1 VDGAGGFR
9 VGPQSA
15 GADPGPACYGRGG
28 AGPTITDANLVL
40 GRLAPDYFLG
50 GEMPLSV
57 AAATTALDTAL
68 ARPLGMTGRAA
79 ALGMLE
85 IANARMVEAIRM
97 ISIQRGFDPRAFV
110 LVAFGGAGPLH
121 ATAVARAL
129 GIRRILVPPA
139 PGVSSALGLLACD
152 LKHDYV
158 RSYLRPLAAAEP
170 DTIRRILDEFQ
181 AEAGRVLAREGVAP
195 GRIRWVRALDLR
207 YVGQSFELTIPLPA
221 GPLSRA
227 RLAGLDAAF
236 FRAHDRAY
244 GFAARGEPIEV
255 VNVRLTGL
263 GAVTRPRR
271 PRIPAGGRDP
281 RGALKGTRPVWLG
294 PGAAARRC
302 PVYDRYRLRAGNRIP
317 GPAIVEQVDSTTVVE
332 PGFVAS
338 VDRFGNLLLGRK
350 AGR

>member
-1 VDGAGGFR
+1 
-9 VGPQSA
+9 
-15 GADPGPACYGRGG
+15 
-28 AGPTITDANLVL
+28 
-40 GRLAPDYFLG
+40 
-50 GEMPLSV
+50 
-57 AAATTALDTAL
+57 
-68 ARPLGMTGRAA
+68 
-79 ALGMLE
+79 
-85 IANARMVEAIRM
+85 
-97 ISIQRGFDPRAFV
+97 V

-129 GIRRILVPPA
+129 GTRRVLVPPA
-139 PGVSSALGLLACD
+139 PGVSSALGLLTCD

-170 DTIRRILDEFQ
+170 DVIRRILDEFQ

-195 GRIRWVRALDLR
+195 GRIRWIRALDLR

-221 GPLSRA
+221 GALSRT
-227 RLAGLDAAF
+227 RLAALDAAF

-263 GAVTRPRR
+263 GVVARPRR

-281 RGALKGTRPVWLG
+281 RGALKGTRRVWF
-294 PGAAARRC
+294 GAGEASRRC
-302 PVYDRYRLRAGNRIP
+302 PVYDRYRLRAGNRVP

-332 PGFVAS
+332 PGFAAT
-338 VDRFGNLLLGRK
+338 VDRFGNLLVART
-350 AGR
+350 ARR

>member
-1 VDGAGGFR
+1 MR
-9 VGPQSA
+9 L
-15 GADPGPACYGRGG
+15 RG
-28 AGPTITDANLVL
+28 
-40 GRLAPDYFLG
+40 
-50 GEMPLSV
+50 

-263 GAVTRPRR
+263 GVVARPRR
-271 PRIPAGGRDP
+271 PRVPGGGRDP
-281 RGALKGTRPVWLG
+281 RAALKGTRPVWFRAG
-294 PGAAARRC
+294 GSPRRC
-302 PVYDRYRLRAGNRIP
+302 PVYDRYRLRAGNRLP

-332 PGFVAS
+332 PGFVAT
-338 VDRFGNLLLGRK
+338 VDRFGNLLLSRE